1 MLFCSDLDQTLI
13 YSRKSFRLSPGV
25 PVPAVQLIE
34 THNGQDISFMTDS
47 GIQRLQQ
54 LATTSSFVPVT
65 TRSVEQYQRIIL
77 FQARL
82 IPPFAIM
89 SNGGNILVDGKI
101 DQAWNQHIR
110 LKVAQ
115 TSLAAASV
123 IARFQEIRDDAWAS
137 RERMVDGLFYYYLV
151 ERSQLPLEELAIFAQ
166 WAQAQNWCVSLQGRK
181 LYIVPAAINKA
192 DAVYYIKDIL
202 QENLVVAAGDS
213 LLDIGMLKQADWAI
227 APCHGEIWEACLAGT
242 LESAAIH
249 FTRQAGILAADEILD
264 YVATYAVAER
274 SA

>member
-25 PVPAVQLIE
+25 TVPAVQLIE

-54 LATTSSFVPVT
+54 LAATSSFVPVT

-77 FQARL
+77 FRDSL

-89 SNGGNILVDGKI
+89 SNGGNILVGGKM
-101 DQAWNQHIR
+101 DQAWNQHIK

-115 TSLAAASV
+115 TSLEAASML
-123 IARFQEIRDDAWAS
+123 ARFQEIRHDVWAS
-137 RERMVDGLFYYYLV
+137 RERVVDGLFYYFLV
-151 ERSQLPLEELAIFAQ
+151 ERSQLPLEDLAIFAQ
-166 WAQAQNWCVSLQGRK
+166 WAQAQNWRVSLQGRK

-192 DAVYYIKDIL
+192 AAVHYIKDIL

-242 LESAAIH
+242 LEAAAIH
-249 FTRQAGILAADEILD
+249 FTSQAGILAADEILD
-264 YVATYAVAER
+264 YAATCAVAER